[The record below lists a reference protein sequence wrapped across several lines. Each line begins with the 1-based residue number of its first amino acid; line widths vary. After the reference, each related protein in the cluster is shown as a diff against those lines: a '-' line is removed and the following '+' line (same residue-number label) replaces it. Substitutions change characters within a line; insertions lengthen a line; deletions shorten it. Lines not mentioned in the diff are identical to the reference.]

1 MTISVHEVEWAI
13 QVLFEICKGVC
24 FKKMFMML
32 SMALSPFKTQMMSLR
47 SIITSLSS
55 IPNKISSSWAF
66 PPHRLS
72 VTSFHFL
79 NILHTKWASN
89 ESCLPKNIMNLK
101 SLKDFKTHFISLG
114 TNNVTIGNA
123 VSSSSFTWGTKSS
136 PQGLNSLEIS
146 LVKFTKEI

>member
-1 MTISVHEVEWAI
+1 MTTSVHEVEWAI
-13 QVLFEICKGVC
+13 QVLFEICKGVY

-47 SIITSLSS
+47 LIITSLSS

-89 ESCLPKNIMNLK
+89 ESCLPKNIMNLE
-101 SLKDFKTHFISLG
+101 SLG
-114 TNNVTIGNA
+114 TNNVIIGNA

-136 PQGLNSLEIS
+136 PQGVNSFEIS